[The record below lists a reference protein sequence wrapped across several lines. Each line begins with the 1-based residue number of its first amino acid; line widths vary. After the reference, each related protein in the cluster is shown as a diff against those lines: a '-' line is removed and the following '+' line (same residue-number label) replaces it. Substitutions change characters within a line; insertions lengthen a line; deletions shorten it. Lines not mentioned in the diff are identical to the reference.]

1 MGSIYNSFLAC
12 QATCNG
18 GNYAFAVLQ
27 GEDCWCSNYVPA
39 GQTALS
45 SCSDACPGYPPD
57 VCGNLANNL
66 YSYVALG
73 PDPLSSASATPVAQ
87 TNPSVIVAPVS
98 TVFFTSVNT
107 VVSFVSSPFR
117 MCKHQYINQLQSTI
131 VQQNTIQNTIT
142 NNVQN
147 TITNNVQNTVTNNLV
162 SILTLRQTVTAESV
176 ITVSLVLLDDS
187 CRLPLLNISYRL
199 Q

>member
-1 MGSIYNSFLAC
+1 
-12 QATCNG
+12 
-18 GNYAFAVLQ
+18 
-27 GEDCWCSNYVPA
+27 
-39 GQTALS
+39 
-45 SCSDACPGYPPD
+45 
-57 VCGNLANNL
+57 
-66 YSYVALG
+66 
-73 PDPLSSASATPVAQ
+73 
-87 TNPSVIVAPVS
+87 
-98 TVFFTSVNT
+98 
-107 VVSFVSSPFR
+107 